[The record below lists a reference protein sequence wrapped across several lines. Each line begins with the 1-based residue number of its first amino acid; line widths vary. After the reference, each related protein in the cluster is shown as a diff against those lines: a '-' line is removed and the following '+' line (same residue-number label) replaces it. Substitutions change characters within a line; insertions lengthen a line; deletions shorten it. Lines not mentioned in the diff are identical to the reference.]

1 MKNKKKVAIVM
12 VMFITVMMVFATGA
26 ACFDAK
32 SCIVTDYDGKVAKFC
47 NSSNSYTIT
56 FKYEIKYGV
65 SGDIKKETGTLM
77 IPPSTEKQVS
87 VKGNVKSVEITF
99 AQYCD

>member
-56 FKYEIKYGV
+56 LKYEIKYVVGGY
-65 SGDIKKETGTLM
+65 SKTATGTLM
-77 IPPSTEKQVS
+77 IPPSTEKQVT
-87 VKGNVKSVEITF
+87 VKGNVKDIAITF